1 MKAKFFTFLAISIF
15 GISTLT
21 ASNPVKKYSIQNFLQ
36 QLDSMFSAPEQE
48 INDIPF
54 DTQKVFL
61 NNLNIQNQEQMNYL
75 LHDLRVEE
83 SFINDIPFDTKMI
96 ADDLLVK

>member
-1 MKAKFFTFLAISIF
+1 MKTKLITLLSIIIL
-15 GISTLT
+15 GTGSLT

-36 QLDSMFSAPEQE
+36 QLESIFSAPEQE

-61 NNLNIQNQEQMNYL
+61 NNINIQNQEQMNYL

-83 SFINDIPFDTKMI
+83 IIINDIPFDTKKI